1 MSTESQFMPDSFD
14 SLDESDSQVNR
25 SDSMFK
31 DTKASL
37 DAFLA
42 QQRADGFFSEIT
54 STSNQEYKPSKE
66 DKKPVQREFSS
77 SAPKDQHIRDEH
89 IETEYVPSDNPVI
102 NAIHDHMVAR
112 EALSEEEKD
121 FIASIVVTHLKSI
134 LGFFGETSVSIDEY
148 ESETNS
154 LIFDISGGDLAVLIG
169 RHGFTLEALQT
180 IINAFVSNEL
190 HFYYPVTID
199 VEEYKVRR
207 KKKVEAIA
215 LAAAARARNRHGK
228 VSLAPMSPAER
239 RLVHIT
245 LLGDSSVATHSEGVE
260 PHRRVVVTYVRKNRQ
275 R

>member
-31 DTKASL
+31 ATKASL

-54 STSNQEYKPSKE
+54 STSNQEYKPSKD

-77 SAPKDQHIRDEH
+77 RAPKDQHIKDEH

-112 EALSEEEKD
+112 EPLSEEEKD

-169 RHGFTLEALQT
+169 HHGFTLEALQT

-228 VSLAPMSPAER
+228 VSLSPMSPAER
-239 RLVHIT
+239 RLVHIA

>member
-54 STSNQEYKPSKE
+54 STSDQEYKPSKE

-77 SAPKDQHIRDEH
+77 SASKDQHIKDEH

-112 EALSEEEKD
+112 EPLSEEEKD

-148 ESETNS
+148 ESDTNS

-228 VSLAPMSPAER
+228 VSLSPMSPAER
-239 RLVHIT
+239 RLVHIA

-260 PHRRVVVTYVRKNRQ
+260 PHRRVVVTYV
-275 R
+275 

>member
-54 STSNQEYKPSKE
+54 STSDHEYKIVK
-66 DKKPVQREFSS
+66 DNKKPVQREFSS
-77 SAPKDQHIRDEH
+77 TTPKDQRTEDEH
-89 IETEYVPSDNPVI
+89 IESEYVPSDNPVI

-112 EALSEEEKD
+112 EPLSEDEKD

-154 LIFDISGGDLAVLIG
+154 LIFDISDGDLAVLIG

-239 RLVHIT
+239 RLVHIA

>member
-54 STSNQEYKPSKE
+54 STSNQEYKYSKD
-66 DKKPVQREFSS
+66 DKKSVKREFSS
-77 SAPKDQHIRDEH
+77 AAPKDQRTEDER
-89 IETEYVPSDNPVI
+89 IESEYVPSDNPVI

-112 EALSEEEKD
+112 EPLSEEEKD

-228 VSLAPMSPAER
+228 VSLSPMSPAER
-239 RLVHIT
+239 RLVHIA

>member
-14 SLDESDSQVNR
+14 SLNESDSQVNR
-25 SDSMFK
+25 SDSIFK

-42 QQRADGFFSEIT
+42 QQHADGFFSEIT
-54 STSNQEYKPSKE
+54 STLEHVYKPSIE
-66 DKKPVQREFSS
+66 DKKPVQRRFSS
-77 SAPKDQHIRDEH
+77 NTPQDLRSRDEH
-89 IETEYVPSDNPVI
+89 VESEYVPSDNPVI

-112 EALSEEEKD
+112 EPLSEEEKD
-121 FIASIVVTHLKSI
+121 FIASIVVSHLKSI

-169 RHGFTLEALQT
+169 HHGFTLEALQT

-207 KKKVEAIA
+207 KRKVEAIA

-228 VSLAPMSPAER
+228 VSLPPMNPAER
-239 RLVHIT
+239 RLVHIA
-245 LLGDSSVATHSEGVE
+245 LLSDSSVATHSEGME
-260 PHRRVVVTYVRKNRQ
+260 PYRRVVVTHVRKNGQ

>member
-54 STSNQEYKPSKE
+54 STSDQEYKPSKE

-77 SAPKDQHIRDEH
+77 SAPKDQHIKDEH

-121 FIASIVVTHLKSI
+121 FIASIVVTHLKSV

-169 RHGFTLEALQT
+169 RYGFTLEALQT

-239 RLVHIT
+239 RLVHIA